1 MWIALSQSPERRK
14 RAKLAGKVKRTI
26 LELGGEARLMEVEFA
41 TGSVWL
47 GGTKVS
53 SATAEQPK
61 SAEKAGAGWV
71 DVTMLAK
78 ALKKPV
84 KEVQAVWELRKAELL

>member
-1 MWIALSQSPERRK
+1 
-14 RAKLAGKVKRTI
+14 
-26 LELGGEARLMEVEFA
+26 MEVEFA

-47 GGTKVS
+47 GGAKVP
-53 SATAEQPK
+53 SATAAHPK
-61 SAEKAGAGWV
+61 AAEKAGAGWV

-84 KEVQAVWELRKAELL
+84 KDVQAVWELRKAELL